1 MSKVIRF
8 EELVPETYVN
18 QSRDFQMMCAVLDEA
33 FNACKT
39 DIDMTSRLNDPFLC
53 PAQYL
58 PLLAR
63 KLGFDYQTNIYADE
77 LRPILACFKRLV
89 SWKGSYKGIKETVN
103 LFMNIKHKYFRY
115 SVELDSLNSIIYIT
129 IWDEVIDNLDILSDI
144 LRYILP
150 CGYSFAY
157 RSLKQIEN
165 LASLG
170 YMNGQAVYM
179 TLINSI
185 NNTAVSLRGTNE
197 DISGSNIT
205 PDNDY
210 NYNEGII
217 NAFNTMQVVGYDQIG
232 VFNETGIRVDMEG
245 TS

>member
-1 MSKVIRF
+1 
-8 EELVPETYVN
+8 
-18 QSRDFQMMCAVLDEA
+18 
-33 FNACKT
+33 
-39 DIDMTSRLNDPFLC
+39 
-53 PAQYL
+53 
-58 PLLAR
+58 
-63 KLGFDYQTNIYADE
+63 
-77 LRPILACFKRLV
+77 
-89 SWKGSYKGIKETVN
+89 
-103 LFMNIKHKYFRY
+103 MNIKHKYFRY

-232 VFNETGIRVDMEG
+232 AFNETGIRVDMEG